1 MVDPEK
7 TKALVA
13 ELRQKT
19 EARKISWEPTAAP
32 DEFVATFRGRAT
44 FTVNKFED
52 PHAYGDSYKLVM
64 RDGEGREMLSFT
76 NRTIGLDV
84 DLYGLYEIAHDSALK
99 VDETIDTI
107 LENLREA
114 R

>member
-19 EARKISWEPTAAP
+19 ETRKITWEPTAAQ
-32 DEFVATFRGRAT
+32 DEFVATFRGRVT
-44 FTVNKFED
+44 FTVRKFED
-52 PHAYGDSYKLVM
+52 PDVYGDSYKLVM
-64 RDGEGREMLSFT
+64 RDSEGREMFSFT
-76 NRTIGLDV
+76 SRTVGMDV
-84 DLYGLYEIAHDSALK
+84 DLHGLYEIAHDSALK

-114 R
+114 H